1 MTNATDELATHA
13 ALLREAFDRAFAEAP
28 VESHRDSED
37 FLALNVGGD
46 DYAVRLNE
54 ISGLFEGKRWRA
66 LPGAAPALLGIAGFR
81 GALVP
86 IYDLNALLGYAPAT
100 SPRWL
105 VLIKTHPSVGLA
117 FERLDGHLRVSREA
131 LSSEADSAK
140 ADAPVR
146 ETLREANA
154 VRGVL
159 HLPTILETIKN
170 RARRTSPKKE

>member
-1 MTNATDELATHA
+1 MSNPTDELAAHA
-13 ALLREAFDRAFAEAP
+13 ALLREAFDRTFAEAP
-28 VESHRDSED
+28 AEAHRESED
-37 FLALNVGGD
+37 FLALDVGGD

-81 GALVP
+81 GTLVP
-86 IYDLNALLGYAPAT
+86 VYDLNALLGYAPAT

-131 LSSEADSAK
+131 LSSEVDSK
-140 ADAPVR
+140 ANAPVR

>member
-1 MTNATDELATHA
+1 MSDPTDELAAHA
-13 ALLREAFDRAFAEAP
+13 ALLREAFDRTFAEAP
-28 VESHRDSED
+28 AEAHRESED

-46 DYAVRLNE
+46 AYAVCLSE
-54 ISGLFEGKRWRA
+54 VAGLFEGKRWRA

-86 IYDLNALLGYAPAT
+86 IYDLNTLLGYAPAA

-105 VLIKTHPSVGLA
+105 VLIKAHPPVGLA

-140 ADAPVR
+140 ANAPVR